1 MTLDNLQLALK
12 LNNIIL
18 LEKIKDLQDSITS
31 ITGTDLTQLKQDI
44 KDLNDLLEQTKEDIE
59 SLNTTTISAITQR
72 LDDIDTTIEY
82 IKSNITDLDKNIQ
95 DNLDSIKELTQSL
108 TDLSNTLDTHI
119 KNTVIHVTQNDKDLW
134 NATLQ
139 NAKDYAKKLFDSVTS
154 FSIQIVDTLPTE
166 NIKEMTIYFIKNS
179 HNNESDYY
187 DEYMYINNKW
197 EIIGSTFVNL
207 TPYLLKSDFET
218 YQQEIADKFLKYKTS
233 DEINTILQD
242 YLLSVDFN
250 NIIQKYFTSD
260 EITNILKDYAKSEN
274 LHEHKNKDILDLLS
288 DIDGILSYNK
298 IKLLTTIPIS
308 SESGNVIQMLQDGIY
323 VSLDEKVSDLQVNSA
338 ISDTLKILESNSEQ
352 EIDTDLQLAISDT
365 INLLNE

>member
-1 MTLDNLQLALK
+1 MTLDNLQYALYLNNRIILDRIKAIKDVVDGNVSDDIKALK
-12 LNNIIL
+12 KL
-18 LEKIKDLQDSITS
+18 LE
-31 ITGTDLTQLKQDI
+31 G
-44 KDLNDLLEQTKEDIE
+44 
-59 SLNTTTISAITQR
+59 
-72 LDDIDTTIEY
+72 LD
-82 IKSNITDLDKNIQ
+82 
-95 DNLDSIKELTQSL
+95 
-108 TDLSNTLDTHI
+108 TDLSNHTNDTI
-119 KNTVIHVTQNDKDLW
+119 IHVTQDDKDLW

-139 NAKDYAKKLFDSVTS
+139 NAKDYAKKLFDSITS
-154 FSIQIVDTLPTE
+154 FSIQIVDILPTE

-207 TPYLLKSDFET
+207 TPYLLKTDFET
-218 YQQEIADKFLKYKTS
+218 YQQEITDKFLKYKTS

-242 YLLSVDFN
+242 YLLAIDFN

-260 EITNILKDYAKSEN
+260 EITNILKNYAKSEN

-365 INLLNE
+365 INLLNK

>member
-1 MTLDNLQLALK
+1 MTLDNLQYALY
-12 LNNIIL
+12 LNNRIIL
-18 LEKIKDLQDSITS
+18 DRIKNLKNAIDNIINTDIDELKKLIENIND
-31 ITGTDLTQLKQDI
+31 TDLANINQL
-44 KDLNDLLEQTKEDIE
+44 
-59 SLNTTTISAITQR
+59 
-72 LDDIDTTIEY
+72 
-82 IKSNITDLDKNIQ
+82 ITDLD
-95 DNLDSIKELTQSL
+95 
-108 TDLSNTLDTHI
+108 TDLSNHTSD
-119 KNTVIHVTQNDKDLW
+119 TVIHVTQDDKDLW

-154 FSIQIVDTLPTE
+154 FTIEIVDVLPTE
-166 NIKEMTIYFIKNS
+166 DIKSMTIYFIRNE

-260 EITNILKDYAKSEN
+260 EITNILKDYVKSEN

>member
-1 MTLDNLQLALK
+1 MTLDNLEYALYLNNRIILDRIKAIKDVVDGDVSDDIKALK
-12 LNNIIL
+12 KL
-18 LEKIKDLQDSITS
+18 LE
-31 ITGTDLTQLKQDI
+31 G
-44 KDLNDLLEQTKEDIE
+44 
-59 SLNTTTISAITQR
+59 
-72 LDDIDTTIEY
+72 LDT
-82 IKSNITDLDKNIQ
+82 N
-95 DNLDSIKELTQSL
+95 
-108 TDLSNTLDTHI
+108 LSNHTNDTI
-119 KNTVIHVTQNDKDLW
+119 IHVTQDDKDLW

-139 NAKDYAKKLFDSVTS
+139 NAKDYAKKLFDSITS
-154 FSIQIVDTLPTE
+154 FSIQIVDILPTE
-166 NIKEMTIYFIKNS
+166 NIKKMTIYFIKNS

-207 TPYLLKSDFET
+207 TPYLLKTDFET
-218 YQQEIADKFLKYKTS
+218 YQQEITDKFLKYKTS

-242 YLLSVDFN
+242 YLLAIDFN

-260 EITNILKDYAKSEN
+260 EITNILKNYAKSEN
-274 LHEHKNKDILDLLS
+274 LHEHKNKNILDLLS

>member
-1 MTLDNLQLALK
+1 MTLDNLQYALY
-12 LNNIIL
+12 LNNRIIL
-18 LEKIKDLQDSITS
+18 DRIKNLKDAIDNIINTDIDELKKLIKDIND
-31 ITGTDLTQLKQDI
+31 TDLANINQL
-44 KDLNDLLEQTKEDIE
+44 
-59 SLNTTTISAITQR
+59 
-72 LDDIDTTIEY
+72 
-82 IKSNITDLDKNIQ
+82 ITDLD
-95 DNLDSIKELTQSL
+95 
-108 TDLSNTLDTHI
+108 TDLSNHTSD
-119 KNTVIHVTQNDKDLW
+119 TVIHVTQDDKDLW

-166 NIKEMTIYFIKNS
+166 NVKEMTIYFIKNS
-179 HNNESDYY
+179 HDNESDYY

-365 INLLNE
+365 INLLNK

>member
-1 MTLDNLQLALK
+1 MTLDNLQYALYLNNRIILDRIKAIKDVVDGDVSDDIKALK
-12 LNNIIL
+12 KL
-18 LEKIKDLQDSITS
+18 LE
-31 ITGTDLTQLKQDI
+31 G
-44 KDLNDLLEQTKEDIE
+44 
-59 SLNTTTISAITQR
+59 
-72 LDDIDTTIEY
+72 LD
-82 IKSNITDLDKNIQ
+82 
-95 DNLDSIKELTQSL
+95 
-108 TDLSNTLDTHI
+108 TDLSNHTNDTI
-119 KNTVIHVTQNDKDLW
+119 IHVTQDDKDLW

-139 NAKDYAKKLFDSVTS
+139 NAKDYAKKLFDSITS
-154 FSIQIVDTLPTE
+154 FSIQIVDILPTE

-207 TPYLLKSDFET
+207 TPYLLKTDFET
-218 YQQEIADKFLKYKTS
+218 YQQEITDKFLKYKTS

-242 YLLSVDFN
+242 YLLAIDFN

-260 EITNILKDYAKSEN
+260 EITNILKNYAKSEN

-365 INLLNE
+365 INLLNK

>member
-1 MTLDNLQLALK
+1 
-12 LNNIIL
+12 
-18 LEKIKDLQDSITS
+18 
-31 ITGTDLTQLKQDI
+31 
-44 KDLNDLLEQTKEDIE
+44 
-59 SLNTTTISAITQR
+59 
-72 LDDIDTTIEY
+72 
-82 IKSNITDLDKNIQ
+82 
-95 DNLDSIKELTQSL
+95 
-108 TDLSNTLDTHI
+108 
-119 KNTVIHVTQNDKDLW
+119 
-134 NATLQ
+134 
-139 NAKDYAKKLFDSVTS
+139 
-154 FSIQIVDTLPTE
+154 
-166 NIKEMTIYFIKNS
+166 MTIYFIKNS

-274 LHEHKNKDILDLLS
+274 LHEHKNKNILDLLS
-288 DIDGILSYNK
+288 DIDGVLSYNK

-365 INLLNE
+365 INLLNK

>member
-1 MTLDNLQLALK
+1 MTLDNLQYALYLNNRILLDRIKVIKDVVDGDVSDDIKALK
-12 LNNIIL
+12 KL
-18 LEKIKDLQDSITS
+18 LQEL
-31 ITGTDLTQLKQDI
+31 
-44 KDLNDLLEQTKEDIE
+44 DIE
-59 SLNTTTISAITQR
+59 
-72 LDDIDTTIEY
+72 
-82 IKSNITDLDKNIQ
+82 
-95 DNLDSIKELTQSL
+95 
-108 TDLSNTLDTHI
+108 LSNHTSDTI
-119 KNTVIHVTQNDKDLW
+119 IHVTQDDKDLW

-154 FSIQIVDTLPTE
+154 FSIQIVDVLPTK
-166 NIKEMTIYFIKNS
+166 NIKEMTIYFIKNN

-187 DEYMYINNKW
+187 DEYIYINNKW

-207 TPYLLKSDFET
+207 TPYLLKTDFET

-242 YLLSVDFN
+242 YLLAIDFN

-274 LHEHKNKDILDLLS
+274 LHEHKNKNILDLLS
-288 DIDGILSYNK
+288 DIDGVLSYNK

-338 ISDTLKILESNSEQ
+338 ISDTLKILESNLEQ

>member
-1 MTLDNLQLALK
+1 MTLDNLQYALY
-12 LNNIIL
+12 LNNRIIL
-18 LEKIKDLQDSITS
+18 DRIKNLKNAIDDIINTDINELKKLIEDIND
-31 ITGTDLTQLKQDI
+31 TDLANINQL
-44 KDLNDLLEQTKEDIE
+44 
-59 SLNTTTISAITQR
+59 
-72 LDDIDTTIEY
+72 
-82 IKSNITDLDKNIQ
+82 ITDLD
-95 DNLDSIKELTQSL
+95 
-108 TDLSNTLDTHI
+108 TDLSNHTSD
-119 KNTVIHVTQNDKDLW
+119 TVIHVTQDDKDLW

-154 FSIQIVDTLPTE
+154 FTIEIVDILPAE
-166 NIKEMTIYFIKNS
+166 DIKSMTIYFIRNE

-187 DEYMYINNKW
+187 EEYMYVNDKW

-207 TPYLLKSDFET
+207 APYLLVSDFET

>member
-1 MTLDNLQLALK
+1 MTLDNLQYALY
-12 LNNIIL
+12 LNNRIIL
-18 LEKIKDLQDSITS
+18 DRIKNLKNAIDNIINTDIDELKKLIEDIND
-31 ITGTDLTQLKQDI
+31 TDLTNINQL
-44 KDLNDLLEQTKEDIE
+44 
-59 SLNTTTISAITQR
+59 
-72 LDDIDTTIEY
+72 
-82 IKSNITDLDKNIQ
+82 ITDLD
-95 DNLDSIKELTQSL
+95 
-108 TDLSNTLDTHI
+108 TDLSNHTSD
-119 KNTVIHVTQNDKDLW
+119 TVIHVTQDDKDLW

-154 FSIQIVDTLPTE
+154 FTIEIVDALPTE
-166 NIKEMTIYFIKNS
+166 DIKTMTIYFIKNS
-179 HNNESDYY
+179 HNNEFDYY

-233 DEINTILQD
+233 DEINTVLQD

-260 EITNILKDYAKSEN
+260 EITNILKDYVKSEN

>member
-1 MTLDNLQLALK
+1 MTLDNLQYALY
-12 LNNIIL
+12 LNNRIL
-18 LEKIKDLQDSITS
+18 LDRIKAIKDVVDGDVS
-31 ITGTDLTQLKQDI
+31 
-44 KDLNDLLEQTKEDIE
+44 
-59 SLNTTTISAITQR
+59 
-72 LDDIDTTIEY
+72 DD
-82 IKSNITDLDKNIQ
+82 
-95 DNLDSIKELTQSL
+95 IKELKKL
-108 TDLSNTLDTHI
+108 LEELDNDLSNHTSD
-119 KNTVIHVTQNDKDLW
+119 TVIHVTQDDKDLW

-154 FSIQIVDTLPTE
+154 FSIQIVDVLPTE
-166 NIKEMTIYFIKNS
+166 NIKEMTIYFIKNN

-187 DEYMYINNKW
+187 DEYIYINNKW

-207 TPYLLKSDFET
+207 TPYLLKTDFEI
-218 YQQEIADKFLKYKTS
+218 YQQKIADKFLKYKTS

-242 YLLSVDFN
+242 YLLAIDFN
-250 NIIQKYFTSD
+250 NVIQKYFTSD

-288 DIDGILSYNK
+288 DIDGVLSYNK

-338 ISDTLKILESNSEQ
+338 ISDTLKILESNLEQ

-365 INLLNE
+365 INLLNK

>member
-1 MTLDNLQLALK
+1 MTLDNLEYALYLNNRIILDRIKAIKDVVDGDVSDDIKALK
-12 LNNIIL
+12 KL
-18 LEKIKDLQDSITS
+18 LE
-31 ITGTDLTQLKQDI
+31 G
-44 KDLNDLLEQTKEDIE
+44 
-59 SLNTTTISAITQR
+59 
-72 LDDIDTTIEY
+72 LD
-82 IKSNITDLDKNIQ
+82 
-95 DNLDSIKELTQSL
+95 
-108 TDLSNTLDTHI
+108 TDLSNHTNDTI
-119 KNTVIHVTQNDKDLW
+119 IHVTQDDKDLW

-139 NAKDYAKKLFDSVTS
+139 NAKDYAKKLFDSITS
-154 FSIQIVDTLPTE
+154 FSIQIVDILPTE

-207 TPYLLKSDFET
+207 TPYLLKTDFET
-218 YQQEIADKFLKYKTS
+218 YQQEITDKFLKYKTS

-242 YLLSVDFN
+242 YLLAIDFN

-260 EITNILKDYAKSEN
+260 EITNILKNYAKSEN

-365 INLLNE
+365 INLLNK

>member
-1 MTLDNLQLALK
+1 MTLDNLQYALY
-12 LNNIIL
+12 LNNRIIL
-18 LEKIKDLQDSITS
+18 DRIKAVKDAIDSVVS
-31 ITGTDLTQLKQDI
+31 TDISELKELVDEINNSGLSDI
-44 KDLNDLLEQTKEDIE
+44 RNL
-59 SLNTTTISAITQR
+59 IS
-72 LDDIDTTIEY
+72 
-82 IKSNITDLDKNIQ
+82 DLDN
-95 DNLDSIKELTQSL
+95 
-108 TDLSNTLDTHI
+108 DLSNHISDT
-119 KNTVIHVTQNDKDLW
+119 VVHVTQDDKDLW
-134 NATLQ
+134 NSTLQ
-139 NAKDYAKKLFDSVTS
+139 NAKDYAKKLFDGVTS
-154 FSIQIVDTLPTE
+154 FTIKIVNTLPTE
-166 NIKEMTIYFIKNS
+166 DIKSMTIYFIRNE

-260 EITNILKDYAKSEN
+260 EITNILKDYVKSEN

>member
-1 MTLDNLQLALK
+1 MTLDNLEYALYLNNRIILDRIKAIKDVVDGDVSDDIKALK
-12 LNNIIL
+12 KL
-18 LEKIKDLQDSITS
+18 LE
-31 ITGTDLTQLKQDI
+31 G
-44 KDLNDLLEQTKEDIE
+44 
-59 SLNTTTISAITQR
+59 
-72 LDDIDTTIEY
+72 LD
-82 IKSNITDLDKNIQ
+82 
-95 DNLDSIKELTQSL
+95 
-108 TDLSNTLDTHI
+108 TDLSNHINDTI
-119 KNTVIHVTQNDKDLW
+119 IHVTQDDKDLW

-139 NAKDYAKKLFDSVTS
+139 NAKDYAKKLFDSITS
-154 FSIQIVDTLPTE
+154 FSIQIVDILPTE

-207 TPYLLKSDFET
+207 TPYLLKTDFET
-218 YQQEIADKFLKYKTS
+218 YQQEITDKFLKYKTS

-242 YLLSVDFN
+242 YLLAIDFN

-260 EITNILKDYAKSEN
+260 EITNILKNYAKSEN

-365 INLLNE
+365 INLLNK

>member
-338 ISDTLKILESNSEQ
+338 ISDTLKILESNAEQ

>member
-1 MTLDNLQLALK
+1 MTLENLKEALYLNNVILLNKIKALK
-12 LNNIIL
+12 
-18 LEKIKDLQDSITS
+18 DSIDDIISVDIETLKNLIDNINDNDISNINNKIDNINNTEIPNLKQS
-31 ITGTDLTQLKQDI
+31 INDINNTKLVNLKQLIDDLT
-44 KDLNDLLEQTKEDIE
+44 N
-59 SLNTTTISAITQR
+59 
-72 LDDIDTTIEY
+72 
-82 IKSNITDLDKNIQ
+82 
-95 DNLDSIKELTQSL
+95 
-108 TDLSNTLDTHI
+108 DLSNHTSDTI
-119 KNTVIHVTQNDKDLW
+119 IHVTQNDKDLW
-134 NATLQ
+134 NAALQ

-365 INLLNE
+365 INLLNK

>member
-1 MTLDNLQLALK
+1 MTLDNLQYALY
-12 LNNIIL
+12 LNNRIIL
-18 LEKIKDLQDSITS
+18 DRIKNLKNAIDNIINTDIDELKKLIEDIND
-31 ITGTDLTQLKQDI
+31 TDLANINQLI
-44 KDLNDLLEQTKEDIE
+44 I
-59 SLNTTTISAITQR
+59 
-72 LDDIDTTIEY
+72 
-82 IKSNITDLDKNIQ
+82 DLD
-95 DNLDSIKELTQSL
+95 
-108 TDLSNTLDTHI
+108 TDLSNHTSD
-119 KNTVIHVTQNDKDLW
+119 TVIHVTQDDKDLW

-154 FSIQIVDTLPTE
+154 FSIQIVDTLPIE

-260 EITNILKDYAKSEN
+260 EITNILKDYVKSEN

-365 INLLNE
+365 INLLNK

>member
-1 MTLDNLQLALK
+1 MTLDNLEYALYLNNRIILDRIKAIKDVVDGDVSDDIKALK
-12 LNNIIL
+12 KL
-18 LEKIKDLQDSITS
+18 LQE
-31 ITGTDLTQLKQDI
+31 
-44 KDLNDLLEQTKEDIE
+44 
-59 SLNTTTISAITQR
+59 
-72 LDDIDTTIEY
+72 LDTE
-82 IKSNITDLDKNIQ
+82 
-95 DNLDSIKELTQSL
+95 
-108 TDLSNTLDTHI
+108 LSNHTSDTI
-119 KNTVIHVTQNDKDLW
+119 IHVTQDDKDLW

-154 FSIQIVDTLPTE
+154 FSIQIVDVLPTE
-166 NIKEMTIYFIKNS
+166 NIKEMTIYFIKNN

-187 DEYMYINNKW
+187 DEYIYINNKW

-207 TPYLLKSDFET
+207 TPYLLKTDFEI
-218 YQQEIADKFLKYKTS
+218 YQQKIADKFLKYKTS

-242 YLLSVDFN
+242 YLLAIDFN

-260 EITNILKDYAKSEN
+260 EITNILKNYAKSEN

-365 INLLNE
+365 INLLNK

>member
-1 MTLDNLQLALK
+1 MTLDNLEYALYLNNRIILNRIKNLKDVVDGDVSDDIKALK
-12 LNNIIL
+12 KL
-18 LEKIKDLQDSITS
+18 LQE
-31 ITGTDLTQLKQDI
+31 
-44 KDLNDLLEQTKEDIE
+44 
-59 SLNTTTISAITQR
+59 
-72 LDDIDTTIEY
+72 LDTE
-82 IKSNITDLDKNIQ
+82 
-95 DNLDSIKELTQSL
+95 
-108 TDLSNTLDTHI
+108 LSNHTSDTI
-119 KNTVIHVTQNDKDLW
+119 IHVTQDDKDLW

-154 FSIQIVDTLPTE
+154 FSIQIVDVLPTE
-166 NIKEMTIYFIKNS
+166 NIKEMTIYFIKNN

-187 DEYMYINNKW
+187 DEYIYINNKW
-197 EIIGSTFVNL
+197 EIIGSTFINL
-207 TPYLLKSDFET
+207 TPYLLKTDFEI

-242 YLLSVDFN
+242 YLLAIDFN

-288 DIDGILSYNK
+288 DIDGVLSYNK

-365 INLLNE
+365 INLLNK

>member
-1 MTLDNLQLALK
+1 MTLDNLQYALY
-12 LNNIIL
+12 LNNRIIL
-18 LEKIKDLQDSITS
+18 DRIKNLKDAIDNIINTDIDELKKLIKDIND
-31 ITGTDLTQLKQDI
+31 TDLANINQLI
-44 KDLNDLLEQTKEDIE
+44 I
-59 SLNTTTISAITQR
+59 
-72 LDDIDTTIEY
+72 
-82 IKSNITDLDKNIQ
+82 DLD
-95 DNLDSIKELTQSL
+95 
-108 TDLSNTLDTHI
+108 TDLSNHTSD
-119 KNTVIHVTQNDKDLW
+119 TVIHVTQDDKDLW

-154 FSIQIVDTLPTE
+154 FSIQIVDTLPIE

>member
-1 MTLDNLQLALK
+1 MTLDNLQYALYLNNRILLDRIKAIKDVVDGDVSDDIKALK
-12 LNNIIL
+12 KL
-18 LEKIKDLQDSITS
+18 LQE
-31 ITGTDLTQLKQDI
+31 
-44 KDLNDLLEQTKEDIE
+44 
-59 SLNTTTISAITQR
+59 
-72 LDDIDTTIEY
+72 LDTE
-82 IKSNITDLDKNIQ
+82 
-95 DNLDSIKELTQSL
+95 
-108 TDLSNTLDTHI
+108 LSNHTSDTI
-119 KNTVIHVTQNDKDLW
+119 IHVTQDDKDLW

-154 FSIQIVDTLPTE
+154 FSIQIVDVLPTE
-166 NIKEMTIYFIKNS
+166 NIKEMTIYFIKNN

-187 DEYMYINNKW
+187 DEYIYINNKW

-207 TPYLLKSDFET
+207 TPYLLKTDFEI
-218 YQQEIADKFLKYKTS
+218 YQQKIADKFLKYKTS

-242 YLLSVDFN
+242 YLLAIDFN
-250 NIIQKYFTSD
+250 NVIQKYFTSD
-260 EITNILKDYAKSEN
+260 EITNILKDYVKSEN

-288 DIDGILSYNK
+288 DIDGVLSYNK

-365 INLLNE
+365 INLLNK